1 VRRLLAAGLALWL
14 GAAAA
19 HPMLVIGE
27 LSFDP
32 DPPAPGQAATLT
44 LQLQETSLAEVEDA
58 VVFVEFRRGEPPSG
72 ESAPRG
78 DPYLATEQLAE
89 TSPGVYTTTITVP
102 EPGVYAVS
110 IRDRTYRQEEAIAN
124 VRVVIGDADVGAVP
138 FILPPTAIGPAS
150 LGSWLIWLVGVPLL
164 AGVVVTVLVLRAGG
178 RGEKEEAEAGAEEE
192 G

>member
-1 VRRLLAAGLALWL
+1 MRRFLTAGLALWL

-124 VRVVIGDADVGAVP
+124 VRVVISDAAVGAVP

-178 RGEKEEAEAGAEEE
+178 RGEKEGAEAEAEEE